1 MGQGLVIGEVVDAD
15 DLDIGAGVGYR
26 TEETPSDPA
35 ESVDSDTNGHNVLLL
50 ARFAHGLVRA
60 VFTGMLPVN
69 ATPARPAML
78 RGPSRAESVT
88 GPAFP
93 GSDWPRCPGPPVRRP
108 VCPPWP
114 AACGSGRRRRPWSAE
129 DRTVGRVP
137 PGRPACAPTAT
148 DRL

>member
-69 ATPARPAML
+69 ATPARHAMP
-78 RGPSRAESVT
+78 RGRTRAGTGQMSSISCVRLASVSGTPSS
-88 GPAFP
+88 
-93 GSDWPRCPGPPVRRP
+93 
-108 VCPPWP
+108 
-114 AACGSGRRRRPWSAE
+114 
-129 DRTVGRVP
+129 
-137 PGRPACAPTAT
+137 
-148 DRL
+148 